1 MAFSPFLDN
10 VIATASNDSLV
21 KVWAIPEFGLT
32 ESLGEGDELGN
43 LVGHQKKV
51 MMIRWNP
58 LANFT
63 LASTSIDQTVK
74 LWDVNLEKE
83 VFSQTTYSSPWD
95 LDWSLDGQLLSSVT
109 KDKMAT
115 FLDPRVNRYCMSISL
130 NS

>member
-74 LWDVNLEKE
+74 LTFIIFTSK
-83 VFSQTTYSSPWD
+83 VFII
-95 LDWSLDGQLLSSVT
+95 V
-109 KDKMAT
+109 M
-115 FLDPRVNRYCMSISL
+115 
-130 NS
+130 